1 MEAPRHWRLRKD
13 RYSLRGEKI
22 ELEDGTIRVRLNGSS
37 TWTELRTN
45 GHHEGENPLEGAI
58 IYQAPAEDY
67 QNGLEPIPIG
77 ADVEISVSAD

>member
-45 GHHEGENPLEGAI
+45 GHHEGENPLEGTI
-58 IYQAPAEDY
+58 IYQAQPPEKEDLAIPFSIHSAVDIPA
-67 QNGLEPIPIG
+67 
-77 ADVEISVSAD
+77 SSS